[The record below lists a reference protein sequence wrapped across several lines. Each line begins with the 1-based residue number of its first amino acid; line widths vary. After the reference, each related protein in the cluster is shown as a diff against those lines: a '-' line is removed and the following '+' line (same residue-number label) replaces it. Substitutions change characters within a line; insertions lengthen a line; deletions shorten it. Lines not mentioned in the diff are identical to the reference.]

1 MLARFGEQVRPA
13 PQPLPDRTT
22 QALDALLTRRRQL
35 ITMRTAETNRL
46 DLAPRAVQADLRG
59 SCSRF

>member
-13 PQPLPDRTT
+13 PQPDRTT

-35 ITMRTAETNRL
+35 ITLRTAETNRL
-46 DLAPRAVQADLRG
+46 DLVPRAVQADRRG
-59 SCSRF
+59 RCSRF